1 MTQPFPPP
9 GFIRVESA
17 IPGIVV
23 YAPAPEED
31 EAQPAIVEF
40 KCPQCQ
46 ATTAYSVVDGGLR
59 CAHCGYYEPPA
70 RAIVGKGAQGFE
82 FTVETLSIASQAH
95 GWGETRQ
102 ELQCQN
108 CNARATLPPGRL
120 THTCPFCGS
129 NRVLQQAAPQDAL
142 RPRFLIPFKIE
153 ANACRPIAENWLS
166 SSWMTPKS
174 LKQSTVAGFMGIYL
188 PYWTFDTVTLAEWKA
203 EVGHQETRRRYNS
216 ATKSWESHTVTV
228 WRWESGRV
236 RKFFD
241 DLLVSGTAKLSRVL
255 LTQLQNY
262 DTHALVAY
270 EPQYLAG
277 FLAQAYDVPLE
288 KAWEEGRE
296 AMRAATRKACRDQAS
311 TSQIR
316 NFCMTLDFSEESW
329 RYVLAPLY
337 LAVYRYN
344 GQPYQVMIN
353 GQTGAI
359 AGQRPVDWNKVWLAV
374 GASVAPG
381 ALLSLIGLLG
391 IVLGALLPPT
401 LAVGMVLL
409 ALGVVLLIAG
419 GVIAFNIINKA
430 RRMGDA

>member
-1 MTQPFPPP
+1 MTETFPPP
-9 GFIRVESA
+9 GFIPTASA
-17 IPGIVV
+17 IPGIAV
-23 YAPAPEED
+23 YAPAPEEA
-31 EAQPAIVEF
+31 ETQPEIVEF

-46 ATTAYSVVDGGLR
+46 ATTAYSVADGGLR
-59 CAHCGYYEPPA
+59 CTYCGYYEPPA
-70 RAIVGKGAQGFE
+70 RTLVGKGAQEFE
-82 FTVETLSIASQAH
+82 FTVETLAVASQAH
-95 GWGETRQ
+95 GWGEARK

-129 NRVLQQAAPQDAL
+129 NRVLQQDAPQDAL
-142 RPRFLIPFKIE
+142 RPRFLIPFTIE
-153 ANACRPIAENWLS
+153 ADACRPIVEKWLG

-174 LKQSTVAGFMGIYL
+174 LKQSTVAGFTGIYL
-188 PYWTFDTVTLAEWKA
+188 PYWTFDAMTQAEWKA
-203 EVGHQETRRRYNS
+203 EVGHHETRRRYNS

-241 DLLVSGTAKLSRVL
+241 DVLVPGTARLSRVL
-255 LTQLQNY
+255 LGNLQNY

-270 EPQYLAG
+270 EPKYLAG

-296 AMRAATRKACRDQAS
+296 QMRADTRDACRGQAS

-316 NFCMTLDFSEESW
+316 NFSMALDFSEESW
-329 RYVLAPLY
+329 RYILAPIY
-337 LAVYRYN
+337 LAVYQYD

-359 AGQRPVDWNKVWLAV
+359 AGQRPVDWNKVWLVV
-374 GASVAPG
+374 GAVVAPG
-381 ALLSLIGLLG
+381 ALLSLLG
-391 IVLGALLPPT
+391 VLAIVLGLLLPPA
-401 LAVGMVLL
+401 LGAAAVLL
-409 ALGVVLLIAG
+409 VPGIILLIIG
-419 GVIAFNIINKA
+419 GIIAFNIVGKA
-430 RRMGDA
+430 RRMSDV

>member
-1 MTQPFPPP
+1 MNETFPPSGYIP
-9 GFIRVESA
+9 TASA
-17 IPGIVV
+17 IPGIAV
-23 YAPAPEED
+23 YAPAPEEA
-31 EAQPAIVEF
+31 EAQPEIMEF

-46 ATTAYSVVDGGLR
+46 AMTAYSVADGGLR
-59 CAHCGYYEPPA
+59 CTYCGYYEPPA
-70 RAIVGKGAQGFE
+70 RTLVGKGAQEFE
-82 FTVETLSIASQAH
+82 FTVETLAVASQAH
-95 GWGETRQ
+95 GWGEARK

-129 NRVLQQAAPQDAL
+129 NRVLQQDASQDAL

-153 ANACRPIAENWLS
+153 ADACRPIAEKWLG

-174 LKQSTVAGFMGIYL
+174 LKQSAVAGFTGIYL
-188 PYWTFDTVTLAEWKA
+188 PYWTFDTVTRADWKA
-203 EVGHQETRRRYNS
+203 EVGHQETRQRYNS
-216 ATKSWESHTVTV
+216 ATKSHESYTVTV

-241 DLLVSGTAKLSRVL
+241 DLLVPGTAKLSRVL
-255 LTQLQNY
+255 LNTLQDY
-262 DTHALVAY
+262 DTQALVAY

-296 AMRAATRKACRDQAS
+296 QMRADTRDDCREQAS

-316 NFCMTLDFSEESW
+316 NFSMALDFSEESW
-329 RYVLAPLY
+329 RYILAPIY
-337 LAVYRYN
+337 LTVYQYD

-359 AGQRPVDWNKVWLAV
+359 AGQRPVDWNKVWLVV
-374 GASVAPG
+374 GAVVAPG
-381 ALLSLIGLLG
+381 ALLTLLG
-391 IVLGALLPPT
+391 VLAIVLGLLLPP
-401 LAVGMVLL
+401 
-409 ALGVVLLIAG
+409 ALGVAAVLLVPGIILLIIG
-419 GVIAFNIINKA
+419 GIISFTIVGKA
-430 RRMGDA
+430 RRMGDV

>member
-9 GFIRVESA
+9 GFIPAASA
-17 IPGIVV
+17 IPGIAV
-23 YAPAPEED
+23 YAPAPEEA
-31 EAQPAIVEF
+31 EAQPEIVEF

-46 ATTAYSVVDGGLR
+46 AMTAYSVADGGLR
-59 CAHCGYYEPPA
+59 CTYCGYYEPPA
-70 RAIVGKGAQGFE
+70 RTIAGKGAQEFE
-82 FTVETLSIASQAH
+82 FTVETMAVASQAH

-129 NRVLQQAAPQDAL
+129 NRVLQQDAPQDAL
-142 RPRFLIPFKIE
+142 RPRFLIPFTIE
-153 ANACRPIAENWLS
+153 ADACRPIAEKWLG

-174 LKQSTVAGFMGIYL
+174 LKQSTVAGFTGIYL
-188 PYWTFDTVTLAEWKA
+188 PYWTFDTVTQADWKA
-203 EVGHQETRRRYNS
+203 EVGHQETRRHYNS

-241 DLLVSGTAKLSRVL
+241 DLLVAGTARLSRVL
-255 LTQLQNY
+255 LSQLQNY

-288 KAWEEGRE
+288 KAWEVGRE
-296 AMRAATRKACRDQAS
+296 AMRADTRDACRGQAS

-316 NFCMTLDFSEESW
+316 NFSMALDFSEESW
-329 RYVLAPLY
+329 RYVLVPIY
-337 LAVYRYN
+337 MTVFQYE

-374 GASVAPG
+374 GALVAPG
-381 ALLSLIGLLG
+381 ALLSLLGLLA
-391 IVLGALLPPT
+391 IV
-401 LAVGMVLL
+401 
-409 ALGVVLLIAG
+409 LGVVLPPALGAAAVLLVPGIILLIIG
-419 GVIAFNIINKA
+419 GIIAFTIVGKA
-430 RRMGDA
+430 RRMSDV